1 MDGLRFYVDESLL
14 GLGKTLSYA
23 RRDVTYPGHRR
34 FRQVGLGA
42 LDTEWIPIVAA
53 AGLIA
58 IIRDRHVFT
67 RWWESDL
74 IVSHRLRVIHLA
86 VKRDL
91 TNWGY
96 LTLLVERWEEI
107 EREVGRD
114 IAGPWRLAVYKTK
127 VELTAVEPKPH
138 A

>member
-1 MDGLRFYVDESLL
+1 
-14 GLGKTLSYA
+14 
-23 RRDVTYPGHRR
+23 
-34 FRQVGLGA
+34 
-42 LDTEWIPIVAA
+42 
-53 AGLIA
+53 
-58 IIRDRHVFT
+58 
-67 RWWESDL
+67 
-74 IVSHRLRVIHLA
+74 VSHRLRVIHLA